1 MTDKIFIE
9 AYNDAAAKVE
19 RNSGRIGLA
28 FPQAVPDGEREYNR
42 EEPDYWTGGF
52 WGGQLWLDY
61 RALKKEPLRELAR
74 AIEEA
79 QDVPLNEFT
88 KLHHDVGFMW
98 LPTAV
103 LDYRLTGREESRVR
117 GLKAAAI
124 LASRFNLNGRFIR
137 AWNEENR
144 ENSQGL
150 AIIDCLMNL
159 PLLYWASR
167 ELNDPRYAQIARAHT
182 DTVLAHFVRE
192 DATVPHIVEFDAGT
206 GAYRGPAV
214 GQGKSPDSAWSRG
227 QAWAVYGFA
236 AAYRET
242 GEACYLRTAERMA
255 KRFFENL
262 PEDGIPYWDF
272 CSDEKDRYARDS
284 TAACVAASGM
294 LEIAGLTK
302 EDREKEYFTGC
313 AGKILENIITNV
325 ADFGDD
331 TQGIVRMGTVNY
343 AQKRYINTSVIY
355 GDFYFIEAL
364 GKMQGLTG
372 AF

>member
-52 WGGQLWLDY
+52 WGGQLWLAY

-159 PLLYWASR
+159 PLLY
-167 ELNDPRYAQIARAHT
+167 
-182 DTVLAHFVRE
+182 
-192 DATVPHIVEFDAGT
+192 
-206 GAYRGPAV
+206 
-214 GQGKSPDSAWSRG
+214 
-227 QAWAVYGFA
+227 
-236 AAYRET
+236 
-242 GEACYLRTAERMA
+242 
-255 KRFFENL
+255 
-262 PEDGIPYWDF
+262 
-272 CSDEKDRYARDS
+272 
-284 TAACVAASGM
+284 
-294 LEIAGLTK
+294 
-302 EDREKEYFTGC
+302 
-313 AGKILENIITNV
+313 
-325 ADFGDD
+325 
-331 TQGIVRMGTVNY
+331 
-343 AQKRYINTSVIY
+343 
-355 GDFYFIEAL
+355 
-364 GKMQGLTG
+364 
-372 AF
+372 